1 MTDHS
6 EATADGRR
14 VRADG
19 GTDTEDGDGDGG
31 FEAPELDPGEAVR
44 IDDDRFH
51 EDNVAIVTGAGSGIG
66 RATTAALAANGLSVL
81 ATDIDEEGLAETAAL
96 CEDHG
101 VEGPIHTLV
110 ADLAEDA
117 DCERIV
123 DGAAEHGRVSYLAN
137 VAGMQHIAS
146 IEEFPMQR
154 YDLIQRVMLRAPVY
168 LTQLCWPHFRGAGE
182 DGDTDGDGEDADED
196 TFGVVGNMASVHG
209 HYVTRDKVAYNVAK
223 FGLRG
228 LTQSI
233 AAEGR
238 GDVRG
243 FSISTGYVATQLV
256 TDQIG
261 DTARERGISERE
273 VVEDVMLGQ
282 ARTKEMMAPIDVG
295 NLYVFGFSEHARH
308 LNGGD
313 LLFDGGYTTTYE

>member
-1 MTDHS
+1 MTNHPD
-6 EATADGRR
+6 ATAGGRR
-14 VRADG
+14 LRADG
-19 GTDTEDGDGDGG
+19 GDDDDGDDG
-31 FEAPELDPGEAVR
+31 FEAPELDPSEAVR
-44 IDDDRFH
+44 IDDDRFQ

-66 RATTAALAANGLSVL
+66 RATTAALAANGLTVL
-81 ATDIDEEGLAETAAL
+81 ATDIDEEGLAETDAL
-96 CEDHG
+96 CSDHG

-110 ADLAEDA
+110 ADLSKDG

-123 DGAAEHGRVSYLAN
+123 QGAAEHGRVSYLAN

-146 IEEFPMQR
+146 IEAFPMER
-154 YDLIQRVMLRAPVY
+154 YDLMQRVMLRAPVY
-168 LTQLCWPHFRGAGE
+168 LTQLCWPHFRGEGDAG
-182 DGDTDGDGEDADED
+182 D

-256 TDQIG
+256 TNQIG
-261 DTARERGISERE
+261 DTARERDISERE

>member
-1 MTDHS
+1 MV
-6 EATADGRR
+6 EETACGRR
-14 VRADG
+14 DRRTDDGHARGSGPQLLPDG
-19 GTDTEDGDGDGG
+19 GTDADDGDSG
-31 FEAPELDPGEAVR
+31 FEPPELDPDEVMQV
-44 IDDDRFH
+44 DDDRFRA
-51 EDNVAIVTGAGSGIG
+51 DNVAIVTGGASGIG
-66 RATTAALAANGLSVL
+66 RATTLALSANGLTVV
-81 ATDIDEEGLAETAAL
+81 ATDIDEAGLAETATICA
-96 CEDHG
+96 DHDTPG
-101 VEGPIHTLV
+101 PVHTVE
-110 ADLAEDA
+110 ADLSADA
-117 DCERIV
+117 DLERLV
-123 DGAAEHGRVSYLAN
+123 ETAADHGRVSYLAN

-146 IEEFPMQR
+146 IEEFPMER
-154 YDLIQRVMLRAPVY
+154 YDLMQRVMLRAPTY
-168 LTQLCWPHFRGAGE
+168 LTKLCWPHFRGAG
-182 DGDTDGDGEDADED
+182 ED

-233 AAEGR
+233 AAEGE

-282 ARTKEMMAPIDVG
+282 ARTTEMMAPIDVG
-295 NLYVFGFSEHARH
+295 NLYAFGFSEHAHH